1 MGLLDIVGQLAGG
14 ALNEYPFDQAAQAA
28 PSGALAGGL
37 AAMFKSDQ
45 TEAIGQLVGQLFAHS
60 DPQQR
65 AGALNQILATL
76 GPVAASALAGGAL
89 GKVLSPGA
97 TSVTADQAA
106 ALSPEVVGQIVDHA
120 DQSHGG
126 GVADTLASFYAEHA
140 GLIKTL
146 GGVAVTVAMAHMKE
160 RSTQQS

>member
-14 ALNEYPFDQAAQAA
+14 LTPDQHFDQVAQAA
-28 PSGALAGGL
+28 PAGALAGGL

-45 TEAIGQLVGQLFAHS
+45 TDAIGSLVGQLFANS

-65 AGALNQILATL
+65 AGALNQILAAL

-97 TSVTADQAA
+97 TAVTPDQAA
-106 ALSPEVVGQIVDHA
+106 ALSPAEVGQIVDHA

-126 GVADTLASFYAEHA
+126 VADALAGFYAEHA
-140 GLIKTL
+140 TLIKTL
-146 GGVAVTVAMAHMKE
+146 GGAAMVVAMAHLKE
-160 RSTQQS
+160 RTTSQS